1 MKPIKIFLCAAAAL
15 FIFAVFLSSNSAA
28 SKINRDL
35 IGDGFAVLELFT
47 SEGCSSCP
55 PADELMA
62 RVQKEAGNKPVYVL
76 AYHVDYWNR
85 NGWKDVFSKA
95 EFSKRQYQ
103 YSRWFTGQVYT
114 PQVVVNG
121 KTEFVGSDAEAAQD
135 AVNQALAKP
144 AFVKLNIRGTT
155 AGNNLNI
162 SYEIQGRA
170 DDAQLLMAVVQKHAV
185 TAVKAGEN
193 EGQTLAHAQIVY
205 DLETFVIAR
214 GNKGNE
220 KIKLPP
226 NFNTKDWEVVS
237 FLQSNSTGVI
247 STAERVKIN
256 VSNSAVQN
264 ADIKQV
270 PQSTKL

>member
-15 FIFAVFLSSNSAA
+15 FIFAVFFSSKSAA

-144 AFVKLNIRGTT
+144 AFVKLNISGTT

-162 SYEIQGRA
+162 SYEIQGKA

-193 EGQTLAHAQIVY
+193 EGRTLAHAQIVY
-205 DLETFVIAR
+205 DMETFVIAR

-237 FLQSNSTGVI
+237 FLQSNSTSVI

-270 PQSTKL
+270 PESTKL

>member
-15 FIFAVFLSSNSAA
+15 FIFAAFLSSKSAA

-121 KTEFVGSDAEAAQD
+121 KTEFVGSDAGAAQD
-135 AVNQALAKP
+135 AVNQALARP
-144 AFVKLNIRGTT
+144 AFVKLNISGTT
-155 AGNNLNI
+155 AGNNLNF
-162 SYEIQGRA
+162 SYEILGKA

-185 TAVKAGEN
+185 TAVKGGEN
-193 EGQTLAHAQIVY
+193 EGKTLAHPQIVH
-205 DLETFVIAR
+205 DLETFTIAH
-214 GNKGNE
+214 GNKGTAQ
-220 KIKLPP
+220 IKLPAA
-226 NFNTKDWEVVS
+226 FDSKDWEVIS
-237 FLQSNSTGVI
+237 FLQSSSTGVI
-247 STAERVKIN
+247 TAAERIKIDT
-256 VSNSAVQN
+256 SNTAAHSADKQANQN
-264 ADIKQV
+264 
-270 PQSTKL
+270 TKL